1 MDSDIIIMKLSA
13 THGLGLRYFWRTS
26 EAPTRRLEVAGSAIS
41 ADFVDFF
48 LLRSSINIEN
58 KNACKLHVRMMS
70 QAQSATFNS
79 SSSSMY
85 TPLVVGFSIM
95 T

>member
-48 LLRSSINIEN
+48 CYALAL
-58 KNACKLHVRMMS
+58 
-70 QAQSATFNS
+70 T
-79 SSSSMY
+79 
-85 TPLVVGFSIM
+85 
-95 T
+95 